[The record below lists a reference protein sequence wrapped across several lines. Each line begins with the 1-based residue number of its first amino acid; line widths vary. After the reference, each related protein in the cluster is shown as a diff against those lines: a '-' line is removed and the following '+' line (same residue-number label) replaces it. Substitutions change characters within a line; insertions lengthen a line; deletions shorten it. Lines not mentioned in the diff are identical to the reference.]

1 MTVLVTLPVV
11 LSLAGA
17 AGVLLLGRSAV
28 AQRVLSVAVH
38 LAVLGCAVALL
49 VVADTDGPQVV
60 PLGGWAPPVGIA
72 LVADRLAALLLVVS
86 ITVLLA
92 VLLYAIAQSST
103 DPEGGFPASVFHPA
117 YLVLTA
123 GVCLAFLSGDL
134 FTLFVAFEIVL
145 TASYVLVTIGGTPE
159 RLRAGTTYVVVSLT
173 GSILF
178 LSTVALI
185 YAATG
190 TVNLA
195 DLAVR
200 FGELE
205 PGLRTTFAL
214 LLLVVF
220 AIKAAVVPLHAWLP
234 DSYPAAPA
242 PITAVFAGLLT
253 KIGVYAMIR
262 TQTLL
267 FPDGAAATVLLVLAA
282 ATMLVGL
289 LGAIAQSDLNRMLSF
304 VLVGHIGYM
313 LFGLGV
319 FTVAGVAGAIFY
331 TVHHIVATT
340 TLFLVSGLVERRAG
354 TVDIERLGGLVK
366 AIPLVGLFFAIPAAS
381 LSGLPPLSG
390 FLAKLSLLQAAVTH
404 GGAAALTVAAIT
416 LLASVLTLVA
426 MAKVWTT
433 AFWGRPVSAEPDRD
447 PADGDPLDADPQD
460 AMLVGTKQRAPRS
473 MTAPAGALVAVGLGI
488 VVLAGPLQA
497 LTERAATDL
506 MQPESYV
513 QVVLDAR

>member
-1 MTVLVTLPVV
+1 MTVYVVLPV
-11 LSLAGA
+11 LLPLAGA
-17 AGVLLLGRSAV
+17 AATLLLGNSTV
-28 AQRVLSVAVH
+28 GQRALSIAVH
-38 LAVLGCAVALL
+38 AAVLGCAVAVL
-49 VVADTDGPQVV
+49 VVADTRGPQVV
-60 PLGGWAPPVGIA
+60 PLAGWAPPVGIA

-86 ITVLLA
+86 MTVLLA
-92 VLLYAIAQSST
+92 VLLYAIAQSRT
-103 DPEGGFPASVFHPA
+103 DPAGGFPASVFHPA

-134 FTLFVAFEIVL
+134 FTLFVAFEVVL

-178 LSTVALI
+178 LTTLAMI

-195 DLAVR
+195 DLALR
-200 FGELE
+200 LGELE

-214 LLLVVF
+214 LLLLVF

-234 DSYPAAPA
+234 DSYPAAPT

-267 FPDGAAATVLLVLAA
+267 FPDGAAAGVLLVLAA
-282 ATMLVGL
+282 GTMLVGL

-304 VLVGHIGYM
+304 VLVGHIGYI
-313 LFGLGV
+313 LFGLGL
-319 FTVAGVAGAIFY
+319 FTAAGVAGSIFY
-331 TVHHIVATT
+331 TVHHIVTVSA
-340 TLFLVSGLVERRAG
+340 LFLAGGLVERRAG
-354 TVDIERLGGLVK
+354 TVDIERLGGLAE
-366 AIPLVGLFFAIPAAS
+366 AIPLVGLLFAVPAAS

-390 FLAKLSLLQAAVTH
+390 FLAKLALLQAAVTH
-404 GGAAALTVAAIT
+404 GGAAALSVAAIT

-426 MAKVWTT
+426 MAKVWTK
-433 AFWGRPVSAEPDRD
+433 AFWGRPVAPEPDRY
-447 PADGDPLDADPQD
+447 PHDAV
-460 AMLVGTKQRAPRS
+460 LVGTRKRAPRS

-488 VVLAGPLQA
+488 VLLAGPLQA
-497 LTERAATDL
+497 LTQRAAADL
-506 MQPESYV
+506 MQPGYYV
-513 QVVLDAR
+513 QVVLDGS

>member
-1 MTVLVTLPVV
+1 MNLVVLPVV
-11 LSLAGA
+11 LPLAA
-17 AGVLLLGRSAV
+17 AAATLLLGHSAV
-28 AQRVLSVAVH
+28 AQRVLSIAVH
-38 LAVLGCAVALL
+38 AAVLGCAVALL
-49 VVADTDGPQVV
+49 VVADTMGPQVV

-86 ITVLLA
+86 MTVLLA
-92 VLLYAIAQSST
+92 VLLYAIGQSRS
-103 DPEGGFPASVFHPA
+103 DPGGGFPASVFHPT

-134 FTLFVAFEIVL
+134 FTLFVAFEVVL
-145 TASYVLVTIGGTPE
+145 SASYVLVTIGGTAE
-159 RLRAGTTYVVVSLT
+159 RLRAGATYVVVSLT

-178 LSTVALI
+178 LTTVALM

-195 DLAVR
+195 DLALR
-200 FGELE
+200 LGELD
-205 PGLRTTFAL
+205 PVLRTAFAL

-234 DSYPAAPA
+234 DSYPAAPS

-267 FPDGAAATVLLVLAA
+267 FPEGVAAGVLLVLAA

-313 LFGLGV
+313 LFGLGL

-331 TVHHIVATT
+331 VVHHIVATT
-340 TLFLVSGLVERRAG
+340 ALFLASGLVERRAG
-354 TVDIERLGGLVK
+354 TVDIERLGGLAT
-366 AIPLVGLFFAIPAAS
+366 AIPLVGVLFAIPAAS
-381 LSGLPPLSG
+381 LSGLPPLPG
-390 FLAKLSLLQAAVTH
+390 FLAKLALLQAAVVD

-416 LLASVLTLVA
+416 LLASVLTLVV
-426 MAKVWTT
+426 MAKVWTR
-433 AFWGRPVSAEPDRD
+433 AFWGRPVSPEPDSDPRD
-447 PADGDPLDADPQD
+447 AV
-460 AMLVGTKQRAPRS
+460 LVGTRQRVPRS
-473 MTAPAGALVAVGLGI
+473 MTASAGALLVAGIAI

-497 LTERAATDL
+497 LTARAATDL
-506 MQPESYV
+506 MQREAYV
-513 QVVLDAR
+513 QAVLDAT

>member
-1 MTVLVTLPVV
+1 MLVTLPVV
-11 LSLAGA
+11 LPLAA
-17 AGVLLLGRSAV
+17 AAAALLLGHSAV
-28 AQRVLSVAVH
+28 ALRVLSIAVH
-38 LAVLGCAVALL
+38 SAVLGISVALL
-49 VVADTDGPQVV
+49 VIADTMGPQVV

-86 ITVLLA
+86 MTVLLA
-92 VLLYAIAQSST
+92 VLLYAIGQSRS
-103 DPEGGFPASVFHPA
+103 DPGVGFPASVFHPS

-134 FTLFVAFEIVL
+134 FTLFVAFEVVL
-145 TASYVLVTIGGTPE
+145 SASYVLVTLGGTPE

-178 LSTVALI
+178 LTTVALM

-195 DLAVR
+195 DLALR
-200 FGELE
+200 LGELD
-205 PGLRTTFAL
+205 PVVRTAFAL

-234 DSYPAAPA
+234 DSYPAAPS

-267 FPDGAAATVLLVLAA
+267 FPEGAAAGVLLVLAA
-282 ATMLVGL
+282 VTMLVGL

-313 LFGLGV
+313 LFGLGL

-331 TVHHIVATT
+331 VVHHIVATT
-340 TLFLVSGLVERRAG
+340 ALFLASGLVERRAG
-354 TVDIERLGGLVK
+354 TVDIERLGGLAT
-366 AIPLVGLFFAIPAAS
+366 AIPLVGLLFAIPAAS
-381 LSGLPPLSG
+381 LSGLPPLPG
-390 FLAKLSLLQAAVTH
+390 FLAKLALLQAAVVD
-404 GGAAALTVAAIT
+404 GGAAALAVAAVT

-426 MAKVWTT
+426 MAKVWTMV
-433 AFWGRPVSAEPDRD
+433 FWGRPVSPESD
-447 PADGDPLDADPQD
+447 PV
-460 AMLVGTKQRAPRS
+460 LVGTRQRAPRS
-473 MTAPAGALVAVGLGI
+473 MTAPAAALLVAGI
-488 VVLAGPLQA
+488 AIVALAGPLQA
-497 LTERAATDL
+497 LTARAATDL
-506 MQPESYV
+506 MQRDAYL
-513 QVVLDAR
+513 QVVLDGG

>member
-11 LSLAGA
+11 LPLAA
-17 AGVLLLGRSAV
+17 AATALLLGNSAV
-28 AQRVLSVAVH
+28 AQRVLSIAVH
-38 LAVLGCAVALL
+38 TAVLGCAVALL
-49 VVADTDGPQVV
+49 VVADTAGPQVV

-86 ITVLLA
+86 MTVLLA
-92 VLLYAIAQSST
+92 VLLYAIAQSVT
-103 DPEGGFPASVFHPA
+103 DPGIGFPASVFHPS

-134 FTLFVAFEIVL
+134 FTLFVAFEVVL
-145 TASYVLVTIGGTPE
+145 TASYVLVTLGGTPE

-178 LSTVALI
+178 LTTVALM

-195 DLAVR
+195 DLALR
-200 FGELE
+200 LGELD
-205 PGLRTTFAL
+205 PVLRTAFAL

-234 DSYPAAPA
+234 DSYPAAPS

-253 KIGVYAMIR
+253 KIGIYAMIR

-267 FPDGAAATVLLVLAA
+267 FPEGAAAGVLLVLAA

-313 LFGLGV
+313 LFGLGL

-331 TVHHIVATT
+331 VVHHIVATT
-340 TLFLVSGLVERRAG
+340 ALFLASGLVERRAG
-354 TVDIERLGGLVK
+354 TVDIERLGGL
-366 AIPLVGLFFAIPAAS
+366 ATALPLVGLLFAVPAAS
-381 LSGLPPLSG
+381 LSGLPPLPG
-390 FLAKLSLLQAAVTH
+390 FLAKLALLQAAVVD
-404 GGAAALTVAAIT
+404 GGAAALTVAAVT
-416 LLASVLTLVA
+416 LLASALTLVV
-426 MAKVWTT
+426 MAKVWTM
-433 AFWGRPVSAEPDRD
+433 AFWGRPASSEPD
-447 PADGDPLDADPQD
+447 PGPQN
-460 AMLVGTKQRAPRS
+460 AVLVGTRQRAPRS
-473 MTAPAGALVAVGLGI
+473 MTAPAGALVVAGIAI

-497 LTERAATDL
+497 LTARAATDL
-506 MQPESYV
+506 MQREAYI
-513 QVVLDAR
+513 QAVLDGS